1 MISIKK
7 LLAVGIFS
15 FLIVLSLYFGSPKED
30 KGITGEHSFIYT
42 MEVLCDKYFPNATC
56 DGIAG
61 CVEYKNDT
69 SIAFLRV
76 NYTLVRVWN
85 GYEPRNGSI
94 YRVIFRR
101 ETLNILS
108 IEPSNWDEI
117 IETLSMCSP
126 GDKNGEETKSEKPK

>member
-1 MISIKK
+1 MIRGRNIITLIFILLLLLMYLHIKPENGEE
-7 LLAVGIFS
+7 L
-15 FLIVLSLYFGSPKED
+15 
-30 KGITGEHSFIYT
+30 KGRSFIYT

-94 YRVIFRR
+94 YKVIFRR
-101 ETLNILS
+101 ETLNVLS

>member
-1 MISIKK
+1 MIRSRSLIPLIIFIFLLLLLHIHIKPEK
-7 LLAVGIFS
+7 GEGLKGRS
-15 FLIVLSLYFGSPKED
+15 F
-30 KGITGEHSFIYT
+30 TCT
-42 MEVLCDKYFPNATC
+42 MEVLCDKYFLNATC

-94 YRVIFRR
+94 YRVTLKRG
-101 ETLNILS
+101 TLNVLS
-108 IEPSNWDEI
+108 IEPSNWNEI
-117 IETLSMCSP
+117 IETLSMCSQMY
-126 GDKNGEETKSEKPK
+126 KNEEETKSEKSK